1 MRDTVVF
8 FTTQTSATASIWRI
22 LRTINASER
31 ALRSLGHEVFLNGPE
46 SKFEWSEIE
55 PQGYLIEANC
65 RHDLGSAED
74 IRAPRF
80 IVNFRDPRDRICNE
94 FMWRLI
100 HPKSPE
106 EPKEEIEARAAKLLE
121 EGIDNW
127 IARLWP
133 RGPLTETD
141 FYKAFL
147 ISVNKLAKKDV
158 RILTYARLC
167 IDFDSFVERCCLAL
181 DKPLTPAL
189 KDALEI
195 ERTDNLGQNAQWIG
209 NRWNGSDT
217 MPGRYKRELKPET
230 IQLLNEKYAPVLREM
245 ARLDPDYADFY
256 LEGIDPE
263 TKASLPLPAASLTM
277 PVVSAPEAPSV
288 RLDSPEPPPAAPK
301 ESSFFCHTIVERTD
315 MRIDHFRGPVQ
326 SNALA
331 FTFTPRLE
339 HDVTKS
345 GFGTQFLLSRGIDVI
360 AVKSGLPLWYENLST
375 SDLAEIERWLS
386 WTKRPYDQR
395 LGYGSSMGAYA
406 AIRFSRGLKL
416 DFVLGFSP
424 LFDILD
430 TWETRWAEDSEAI
443 KAYRLKN
450 GLAPTAPM
458 MEKLFIAP
466 ECEYFFI
473 YDPASGDQPHID
485 HYRQIIDE
493 QRLHPIPVPFAG
505 HPAIGFFN
513 ETALLKP
520 FVSGMLEDGEWTELA
535 AARRKARGT
544 SPRYLANLAE
554 ACLDRGRLNWA
565 LSINERLLAIDPAN
579 AEAYMRA
586 CRIYHAMGRIDAARI
601 ALDRALTFNHRY
613 HNVFLAYRRKIF
625 GAEPGE
631 ADADARAHG

>member
-31 ALRSLGHEVFLNGPE
+31 TLRSLGHELFLNGPD

-65 RHDLGSAED
+65 RHDLGTAEN

-100 HPKSPE
+100 HPKSPD
-106 EPKEEIEARAAKLLE
+106 EPKEEIEARAAKLRE

-127 IARLWP
+127 IARMWP

-141 FYKAFL
+141 FYASFL
-147 ISVNKLAKKDV
+147 INVNKLAKKDV

-167 IDFDSFVERCCLAL
+167 VDFDSFIERCCAAL
-181 DKPLTPAL
+181 DTRLTPPL

-195 ERTDNLGQNAQWIG
+195 ERTDNLGKNGEWIG
-209 NRWNGSDT
+209 NRWNGSDV

-230 IQLLNEKYAPVLREM
+230 IRFLNEKYAPVLRDM
-245 ARLDPDYADFY
+245 ARLDPDYADLY
-256 LEGIDPE
+256 LEGIDPP
-263 TKASLPLPAASLTM
+263 ARANLPPPAASLAI
-277 PVVSAPEAPSV
+277 PVVRVSEASPTRPEGRETAAPS
-288 RLDSPEPPPAAPK
+288 DGKGSH
-301 ESSFFCHTIVERTD
+301 SCHTIVDRPD
-315 MRIDHFRGPVQ
+315 MRIDHLRGRIQ

-345 GFGTQFLLSRGIDVI
+345 GFGSQFLLSRGIDVI
-360 AVKSGLPLWYENLST
+360 AVKSGLPLWYENLRP

-386 WTKRPYDQR
+386 WTNRPYEQR

-406 AIRFSRGLKL
+406 AIRFSRALRL

-424 LFDILD
+424 LFDILGA
-430 TWETRWAEDSEAI
+430 WENRWKDDVEAI
-443 KAYRLKN
+443 EAHRLKSGIVQN
-450 GLAPTAPM
+450 CSM
-458 MEKLFIAP
+458 MEEQFISP
-466 ECEYFFI
+466 DCEYFLI
-473 YDPASGDQPHID
+473 YDPMTEDQVHID
-485 HYRQIIDE
+485 HYARIIDK
-493 QRLHPIPVPFAG
+493 QHLHLTRVPFAG

-520 FVSGMLEDGEWTELA
+520 FVSGMLDDGEWAALP
-535 AARRKARGT
+535 AARRGVRTA

-554 ACLDRGRLNWA
+554 TLLNRRHMDWA
-565 LSINERLLAIDPAN
+565 LSINNRLLTIDPDN

-586 CRIYHAMGRIDAARI
+586 CRIYHALGRIDDARA
-601 ALDRALTFNHRY
+601 ALDRALSFNHRY
-613 HNVFLAYRRKIF
+613 HNVFLAYQRKIF
-625 GAEPGE
+625 GPEAAEAG
-631 ADADARAHG
+631 ADARAHG